1 MPSKQRHA
9 KGRQPSRSKKRK
21 STRGSLATA
30 AEQPVVSQT
39 YEPVSRTKAPET
51 LTSAVN
57 VPASSAVSTV
67 QYPYIV
73 PELRRIG
80 ILSGIMLA
88 VLIVLALVL
97 P

>member
-57 VPASSAVSTV
+57 VPASSAVST